1 MWMTIRSP
9 WFIRSVCELG
19 VYVARFGLLRA
30 GRPGGTPFVW
40 MKAKLTG
47 SMQLLLHVP
56 PASHSTLSMVS
67 AEHQWVLSQLIE
79 SSNGANPGG

>member
-1 MWMTIRSP
+1 MWMTTRSP
-9 WFIRSVCELG
+9 WFIRNVFAFGVNVERSEFCGLG
-19 VYVARFGLLRA
+19 GPA
-30 GRPGGTPFVW
+30 GTPSRW
-40 MKAKLTG
+40 MNAKFTG

-56 PASHSTLSMVS
+56 LASHSTLSMLS